1 MSDSEIRPAEEGD
14 AERVALLSFE
24 LGYPAPPNVM
34 RDRLAAARRDPA
46 QAVLVAG
53 RPAMAFLHLRVVE
66 SLTSPRETEIE
77 ALVVDESAR
86 GRGLGR
92 ALVAAAIAVARE
104 RGCARVRVRSQL
116 FRERAHAF
124 YARLGFFQL
133 KTQHV
138 FIRALF

>member
-1 MSDSEIRPAEEGD
+1 MSDREIRPAEEGD
-14 AERVALLSFE
+14 AERIALLSFE
-24 LGYPAPPNVM
+24 LGYPAPADVM

-46 QAVLVAG
+46 QAVLVVG

-86 GRGLGR
+86 GQGLGR
-92 ALVAAAIAVARE
+92 ALVAAAIAFARE
-104 RGCARVRVRSQL
+104 RGCARVRVRSQV

-124 YARLGFFQL
+124 YARTGFSPL